1 MFYGNSKLENVKL
14 SNNLKILNDQIFSV
28 CTDLKVLE
36 LPENL
41 EQIDTECF
49 WGTGITEI
57 KLPSNLKTIASGS
70 SLPSTLQTIDTS
82 ENNYFEFKNGI
93 LYTKD
98 LKTLVLALSNV
109 TSANIEESV
118 EKISESLLQIVAH

>member
-1 MFYGNSKLENVKL
+1 MGCTKLNNIEL
-14 SNNLKILNDQIFSV
+14 S
-28 CTDLKVLE
+28 E
-36 LPENL
+36 RL

-93 LYTKD
+93 LYQ
-98 LKTLVLALSNV
+98 
-109 TSANIEESV
+109 
-118 EKISESLLQIVAH
+118 KI